1 MADFGDI
8 LADPQKPA
16 PEKDKKGKAEPKPKQ
31 TEITNNAVQGTVLRA
46 IIRVE
51 NWNAEDDNRE
61 LNCGSFEIDTVD
73 FSGPPNKVSIKALST
88 PISTNLRRG
97 VKTKNWENTSL
108 QKIASDIAAD
118 ANLKLMYEVEN
129 DIKFDRLEQEEETDI
144 KFLNDLCERFGVSL
158 KATDGIL
165 VLFEETVY
173 EEKEAIETYDAD
185 EIGGRLLRYS
195 FSQNTSDTVCKVI
208 ASYKDPKSG
217 LLAYAEFEPPEPPA
231 TGQIAHLN
239 ERPADLGDEETRQSP
254 QSKPKPKAPPGVLAS
269 MLNPDGTLKEE
280 YKYLFPD
287 FYKDEKKDKGT
298 FDTGFTPFND
308 VTGDFNSI
316 QAHSND
322 SMLRIAKAFA
332 RAKNKNEWTC
342 TLQLMGN
349 PNLIGGVN
357 IQLTGFG
364 VYDGKYFVDEA
375 AHVISGGYS
384 TNVKAHKC
392 LVGY

>member
-31 TEITNNAVQGTVLRA
+31 TVITNNAVQGTVLRVT
-46 IIRVE
+46 IHVE
-51 NWNAEDDNRE
+51 NWDFEDDNRE
-61 LNCGSFEIDTVD
+61 LDCGSFEIDTVD
-73 FSGPPNKVSIKALST
+73 FSGPPNKIDIKALST

-97 VKTKNWENTSL
+97 VKTRAWEKASL
-108 QKIASDIAAD
+108 QYIASVIAAD
-118 ANLKLMYEVEN
+118 ANLKLMYEVDD
-129 DIKFDRLEQEEETDI
+129 DIKFDRIEQEEETDI
-144 KFLNDLCERFGVSL
+144 KFLNDLCGRFGVSL
-158 KATDGIL
+158 KTTDGIL
-165 VLFEETVY
+165 VLFEEKVY
-173 EEKEAIETYDAD
+173 EEKEAVETFDAD

-195 FSQNTSDTVCKVI
+195 FSQNTSDTVCKVE

-217 LLAYAEFEPPEPPA
+217 YLVQAEFIPPEPPA
-231 TGQIAHLN
+231 TGQIARLN
-239 ERPADLGDEETRQSP
+239 ERPADLGDEETRMAP
-254 QSKPKPKAPPGVLAS
+254 KPKPKAPPGVLQS
-269 MLNPDGTLKEE
+269 MLLPDGTLKPE

-287 FYKDEKKDKGT
+287 FYKNETEAKGT

-308 VTGDFNSI
+308 TTEDFNSI
-316 QAHSND
+316 QAHSTD

-342 TLQLMGN
+342 TLQLRGN
-349 PNLIGGVN
+349 PNIIGGVN

-375 AHVISGGYS
+375 AHVISDGYR
-384 TNVKAHKC
+384 TTVKAHKC